1 LALNENSE
9 IRKLQERGRE
19 EERKREGERKKCRE
33 RKKVTYSEMEVWG
46 LGN

>member
-19 EERKREGERKKCRE
+19 EERKREGEREK
-33 RKKVTYSEMEVWG
+33 
-46 LGN
+46 

>member
-19 EERKREGERKKCRE
+19 EERKREGERKK
-33 RKKVTYSEMEVWG
+33 VTYSEMEVWG

>member
-1 LALNENSE
+1 M
-9 IRKLQERGRE
+9 
-19 EERKREGERKKCRE
+19 KREGERKKE